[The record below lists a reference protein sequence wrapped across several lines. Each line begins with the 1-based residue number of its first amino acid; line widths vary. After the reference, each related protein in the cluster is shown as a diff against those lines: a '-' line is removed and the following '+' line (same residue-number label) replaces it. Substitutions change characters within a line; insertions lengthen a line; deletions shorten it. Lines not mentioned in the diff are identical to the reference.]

1 MITSLENCW
10 VWGICGNEGV
20 RGRGFGEVYK
30 ALDKGSGM
38 YVAVKKAKLFANEKE
53 LLSESKL
60 LMKCNSPFIVRYK
73 GVVHNEN
80 ELWVPF

>member
-1 MITSLENCW
+1 MDYPIRILLTFALLLSSLISAGWMITSLENCW

-60 LMKCNSPFIVRYK
+60 LM
-73 GVVHNEN
+73 
-80 ELWVPF
+80 